1 MYSSYRRWFSSF
13 TWNSFKSTR
22 NRCKNDYCS
31 SIKRVA
37 RKTLIKIGA
46 NSVEYPERQLAK
58 WTAHHAGSNSI
69 YDDMQL
75 DGGYGV
81 YEVGIPDS
89 FIGKTLLELDLRK
102 KFHIN
107 IVGVKINNN
116 IIFILTPD

>member
-1 MYSSYRRWFSSF
+1 
-13 TWNSFKSTR
+13 
-22 NRCKNDYCS
+22 
-31 SIKRVA
+31 
-37 RKTLIKIGA
+37 
-46 NSVEYPERQLAK
+46 
-58 WTAHHAGSNSI
+58 
-69 YDDMQL
+69 MQL